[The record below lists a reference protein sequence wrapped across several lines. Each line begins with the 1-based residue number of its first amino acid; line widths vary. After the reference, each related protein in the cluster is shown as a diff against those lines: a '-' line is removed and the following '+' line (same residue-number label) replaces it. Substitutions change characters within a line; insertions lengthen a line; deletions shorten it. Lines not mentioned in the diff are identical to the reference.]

1 MSLLAKMSTKVFLES
16 GFDAFCCSARGKS
29 VLLYPLR
36 PK

>member
-1 MSLLAKMSTKVFLES
+1 MSLLAKMSRS
-16 GFDAFCCSARGKS
+16 SWRAFRRVLLLRSWQS